1 MGQLVRRFFDGSFLE
16 YDRGGFDDWC
26 VYLTDASGH
35 REPPRDEAYFAQ
47 LKLLAQQFGTDKVYG
62 DYVKV
67 YHWTGTQ
74 INERVLDDIQLL
86 SKTYGK
92 NALRVEKLFSIL
104 YMAMISEEN
113 KANTRLGKRIKRL
126 GIHKLLVENWSVHKA
141 ANFMRGM
148 PWRTIARL
156 CEERGFY

>member
-1 MGQLVRRFFDGSFLE
+1 MRQVVRRFFDGSFLE
-16 YDRGGFDDWC
+16 YDRGSFDDWC

-35 REPPRDEAYFAQ
+35 RKPPRDEEYFSQ
-47 LKLLAQQFGTDKVYG
+47 LESLAQQFGADKVYG

-67 YHWTGTQ
+67 YQRTRSQ
-74 INERVLDDIQLL
+74 IDERVLDDIHIL
-86 SKTYGK
+86 SETYGTD
-92 NALRVEKLFSIL
+92 ALRVEKLFSIL

-126 GIHKLLVENWSVHKA
+126 GVHKLLIENQPVYEA

-148 PWRTIARL
+148 DWRTIDRL
-156 CEERGFY
+156 CAERNF